1 MNDVFDLP
9 HVFVV
14 FHQGAGGNFLAG
26 LINKILNDDNTIPS
40 IAPDGSSHT
49 VIPSCMSFGLTTDE
63 QMFYASREERENFYL
78 ERIKKEFAE
87 VKKPIVSWS
96 HDFSNIEFYKKY
108 FKNSKVACITTE
120 SVDEILTCTFMN
132 IHKMLLHVPY
142 NWPTSKAVQEFRVN
156 RLDVSTVALLK
167 ELIKPEYLQFAS
179 TVYRHRNFEPY
190 RTIINYTMIRLL
202 LTSYGLIGY
211 LDEATQSYESCTFNH
226 ITYPQKNNVRHYTVA
241 EHISSFTS
249 MADVIM
255 PYEILRFGDS
265 DALVDTISM
274 LLSKSL
280 TQPEIE
286 LIHNSMSQYIKS
298 QNLTMLQNP
307 KQYYL
312 DIKKYCTSYMK

>member
-40 IAPDGSSHT
+40 IASDGSSHT
-49 VIPSCMSFGLTTDE
+49 VVPSCMSFGLTTDE

-87 VKKPIVSWS
+87 VKKPVVSWS

-108 FKNSKVACITTE
+108 FKNSKVVCITTE

-142 NWPTSKAVQEFRVN
+142 NWPTSKAVQEFRAN

-167 ELIKPEYLQFAS
+167 EIVKPEYMQFAS
-179 TVYRHRNFEPY
+179 TMYRYRNFQPY
-190 RTIINYTMIRLL
+190 KTIINYTMIRLL
-202 LTSYGLIGY
+202 LTSYGLFNY
-211 LDEATQSYESCTFNH
+211 LDGSSYSYENCTFNH
-226 ITYPQKNNVRHYTVA
+226 ITYPQKSSVRHYSVA
-241 EHISSFTS
+241 EHISSFTDN
-249 MADVIM
+249 ADIVM
-255 PYEILRFGDS
+255 PYDMLRFGDS
-265 DALVDTISM
+265 DSIVKIVSS

-280 TQPEIE
+280 EQSEIG
-286 LIHNSMSQYIKS
+286 LIHTSISQYTKS
-298 QNLTMLQNP
+298 QNLSMLRNP
-307 KQYYL
+307 KQYYI
-312 DIKKYCTSYMK
+312 DIKKYCTPYMK